1 MQKTKILQRRP
12 MPKPEMEFRIR
23 NDATVDSDRVYNQRK
38 FGVAATRAGRDMA
51 KRKFPIWP

>member
-1 MQKTKILQRRP
+1 